1 MKPSGW
7 FWRLPMFI
15 VVLALIAYLYLQLQ
29 QQREVLSTFD
39 KNQQQLVLQIAD
51 LNDRLVATA
60 RQQEPTSTV
69 PDTINLAASN
79 QLARQSVRQALLL
92 AQAALD
98 VGQANEAL
106 ALLSQTRHRL
116 ADQDGLTLAPAL
128 VAALNVRIAEDM
140 SHVTDV
146 GHKKQAARQARDVA
160 YSRLQDFLTEMAR
173 QGPVLIP
180 TQTHNAA
187 LNEPTVDPSSLRFR
201 LSHLIRIEPA
211 EAGPQASIAIRALI
225 CHEVALTLGLARQAL
240 QQQQI
245 DQELSLVREAQHQ
258 IRGLADVD
266 ARRVDT
272 LLRQLLLHPMPA
284 TIRLQSLQLL
294 PDQTSAP

>member
-7 FWRLPMFI
+7 FWRLPILIM
-15 VVLALIAYLYLQLQ
+15 VLALIAYLYVQLM
-29 QQREVLSTFD
+29 QQRTVLNNFD

-60 RQQEPTSTV
+60 RQQEPVLIAPVAMAS
-69 PDTINLAASN
+69 PASN

-98 VGQANEAL
+98 VGQPNEAL

-116 ADQDGLTLAPAL
+116 ADQDSLSLAPA
-128 VAALNVRIAEDM
+128 VMTALNVRIAEDM
-140 SHVTDV
+140 AHVTDV
-146 GHKKQAARQARDVA
+146 GHKKRLARQARDLA
-160 YSRLQDFLTEMAR
+160 YSRLQVFLAEMAR
-173 QGPVLIP
+173 HGPVLIP
-180 TQTHNAA
+180 DQTTNAA
-187 LNEPTVDPSSLRFR
+187 LNEPAADPSSLRFR
-201 LSHLIRIEPA
+201 LNHLIRIEPA
-211 EAGPQASIAIRALI
+211 EAGPQASIAIRALV

-240 QQQQI
+240 QQQQA

-266 ARRVDT
+266 ARQVDG
-272 LLRQLLLHPMPA
+272 LLRQLLLHPIPA
-284 TIRLQSLQLL
+284 SIRLQSLQLL
-294 PDQTSAP
+294 PDQSSQP